1 MASAPENQIKDLPPF
16 CHFVFR
22 QRCCSFLYVCLYF
35 SACGPLPLCR
45 LLFQLRDNELDS
57 RPLARSFY
65 CIVYFVFFK
74 SNAARF
80 FYYFFFF
87 KFAHTIFMV
96 ASQMFLFQVKRKQD
110 KETKQQKEQETQRP
124 PQQSACLTREASP
137 SPLGSAD
144 CFFFFCGCSVSKSF
158 VFQEQARLPAPSRDS
173 PFCLR
178 LTLQPSI
185 FHSRANRTVR
195 TESQLEKSLSDEAEA
210 RTVFFSQFNFI
221 KFEGL
226 YEPPAQQV
234 METLL
239 RRLIKA
245 LQVSDAKF

>member
-22 QRCCSFLYVCLYF
+22 QRCRSFLYVCLYF

-65 CIVYFVFFK
+65 CIVYFG
-74 SNAARF
+74 F
-80 FYYFFFF
+80 FYFF

-124 PQQSACLTREASP
+124 PTPPQQSACLTREASP
-137 SPLGSAD
+137 SPLPLGSAD
-144 CFFFFCGCSVSKSF
+144 CFFFFF
-158 VFQEQARLPAPSRDS
+158 WLFR
-173 PFCLR
+173 F
-178 LTLQPSI
+178 
-185 FHSRANRTVR
+185 
-195 TESQLEKSLSDEAEA
+195 
-210 RTVFFSQFNFI
+210 
-221 KFEGL
+221 
-226 YEPPAQQV
+226 
-234 METLL
+234 
-239 RRLIKA
+239 
-245 LQVSDAKF
+245 